1 MSKRNNI
8 DLSVKSK
15 NTNMSSLDF
24 ALKDFYRRKSQ
35 TYPYLSAI
43 IIVIA
48 ITEYLIY
55 FTSSLG
61 LNIFLQPSFYNEFY
75 FTGSINVIY
84 TEFNTLIQILLII
97 LAISIV
103 VAISTTLVIHKKK
116 DIAIMRSLG
125 TLPQKLYSFY
135 LLEVYIIFFIG
146 FLFGVIIG
154 FSLFGISSLIINT
167 YYFSF
172 PFQFDLI
179 FTPILL
185 VTCCLG
191 IFFVTGY
198 TLRKI
203 GKQEIIKTF
212 SKDIPYDYDASKTL
226 HFIPKWLS
234 SLGVNLKISVINT
247 LRRRGEFKRY
257 FVVFSL
263 ISTIIFT
270 LGLGTIVLNSSS
282 RQWISKSQGE
292 NIIVFGHEQVISN
305 YSLMYKMFSDPDVLI
320 DSNAINF
327 TNPNYLFNLGD
338 VEGIRSLEGVDG
350 FDERLISF
358 YDTQEIQGYHLFED
372 PDGSKY
378 YKLIGQNRENSIPII
393 GVNPENVVQ
402 EFEIE
407 GTFFSNEDAFNNMTI
422 GDGLAY
428 NMFDFALDQSLKLT
442 TFGATYHISGV
453 IIDAFF
459 SGYAGYIGINES
471 RGFWNLTSDEIN
483 LLVLK
488 INPNFFNDIIGE
500 LDNISIV
507 LGSDFTYLQLD
518 SYFNENLN
526 FLSSL
531 SYYPMVLILIVAIL
545 AILSLYNYQ
554 KSGIMEKARDFL
566 VMRAIGSNKKSLRK
580 ILFMESIFVIIPSL
594 LLSIGIG
601 MILNSIILFARVTL
615 PSILVPLSLYG
626 ILFGVLTFFNFLSL
640 IPIMKKFDKFS
651 INDFNFF

>member
-1 MSKRNNI
+1 MSF
-8 DLSVKSK
+8 
-15 NTNMSSLDF
+15 LDF
-24 ALKDFYRRKSQ
+24 ALKDFYRKKSQ

-75 FTGSINVIY
+75 FKGSINAIY
-84 TEFNTLIQILLII
+84 TEFNTLIQILLMV
-97 LAISIV
+97 LVVSIV
-103 VAISTTLVIHKKK
+103 VAITTTLVINKKK

-146 FLFGVIIG
+146 FIIG
-154 FSLFGISSLIINT
+154 LILGLFLFGISSLIMNAFYI
-167 YYFSF
+167 SF

-191 IFFVTGY
+191 IFFITGY

-212 SKDIPYDYDASKTL
+212 SKDIPFDYDASKKL
-226 HFIPKWLS
+226 QFIPKWLS
-234 SLGVNLKISVINT
+234 SLGVNLKMSVINT

-270 LGLGTIVLNSSS
+270 LALGTIVLSSSS
-282 RQWISKSQGE
+282 RQWINKSQGE
-292 NIIVFGHEQVISN
+292 NIVVFGHEEVISN

-320 DSNAINF
+320 DSNTINF
-327 TNPNYLFNLGD
+327 TDPDYLFNVSD
-338 VEGIRSLEGVDG
+338 VEEIKNLEGVEG

-358 YDTQEIQGYHLFED
+358 YETQEIQGFHYFED
-372 PDGSKY
+372 PDSEWGGS
-378 YKLIGQNRENSIPII
+378 YKLVGQNREVNIPII
-393 GVNPENVVQ
+393 GVNPENIIP
-402 EFEIE
+402 EFETE
-407 GTFFSNEDAFNNMTI
+407 GKFFSNEDAYDNMTI

-428 NMFDFALDQSLKLT
+428 NIFDFALDQSLKLT
-442 TFGATYHISGV
+442 TVGATFHISGV
-453 IIDAFF
+453 IIDAFY
-459 SGYAGYIGINES
+459 SGYAGYIGLNES
-471 RGFWNLTSDEIN
+471 RGFWNLTSDEVN

-488 INPNFFNDIIGE
+488 IDPNFFDDIVDE
-500 LDNISIV
+500 LENISII

-518 SYFNENLN
+518 SYFINNLK
-526 FLSSL
+526 FISSL
-531 SYYPMVLILIVAIL
+531 SFYPMFLIIVIAIL

-566 VMRAIGSNKKSLRK
+566 VMRAIGSNKKSLKK
-580 ILFMESIFVIIPSL
+580 ILFMESIYVIIPSL

-601 MILNSIILFARVTL
+601 MIINAIILFARVTL

-626 ILFGVLTFFNFLSL
+626 ILFSVLTLFNYLSL
-640 IPIMKKFDKFS
+640 IPIMRKIDKFS
-651 INDFNFF
+651 INDFNIY